1 MKIIFLFLS
10 LITFVISPYDLT
22 PDIPENY
29 TIAPWYKFKPSA
41 ITYSFDDGSANHL
54 KVAIP
59 LLDKF
64 GFKGSF
70 NLITSLDNDFPAYKI
85 AAENGHEITSHTV
98 THPNLKDL
106 SREEQEKEIAESKYL
121 IESKTGHEAV
131 TLVYPYC
138 VPGDE
143 DLAQKYYISG
153 RHCYWDYISPN
164 PVNMFNLPSFGIGN
178 ESSVTSAED
187 LNDLIKT
194 ALLKESWIVFLI
206 HGIDDD
212 GGYSFTDSRELEK
225 HFQYVKE
232 SDQFWVATFRD
243 VSKYILEANSLVI
256 REVETARGSFINVD
270 TKYKTSV
277 TKLNFPVTISKTF
290 NCLKPSIKD
299 TELLTNVEF
308 KLENGK
314 VIFDVVPGQEYLIQ
328 CED

>member
-1 MKIIFLFLS
+1 MNTLFLFLS
-10 LITFVISPYDLT
+10 LITFVISPYGLT
-22 PDIPENY
+22 PEIPDGY
-29 TIAPWYKFKPSA
+29 TIAPWYKFKPSV
-41 ITYSFDDGSANHL
+41 ITYSYDDGSSGHL
-54 KVAIP
+54 KTAIP
-59 LLDKF
+59 LMDKYN
-64 GFKGSF
+64 FKGSI
-70 NLITSLDNDFPAYKI
+70 NLITSLENDFPAYKI

-98 THPNLKDL
+98 THPNLSELPLEK
-106 SREEQEKEIAESKYL
+106 QESEIAESKFL
-121 IESKTGHEAV
+121 IEEKIGQEV
-131 TLVYPYC
+131 ITLVYPYC

-143 DLAQKYYISG
+143 DLAKKYYISG

-164 PVNMFNLPSFGIGN
+164 PDNMFNLPSFGIGN
-178 ESSVTSAED
+178 ESSVTTAED
-187 LNDLIKT
+187 MNELVNN
-194 ALLKESWIVFLI
+194 ALEKKSWIVFLI

-212 GGYSFTDSRELEK
+212 GGYSFMDSKELEK

-232 SDQFWVATFRD
+232 SDQFWVGTFRD

-256 REVETARGSFINVD
+256 KEVETARGSFIKVD

-290 NCLKPSIKD
+290 NCFKPSIKD

-308 KLENGK
+308 KLQNGK